1 MQTAPGK
8 AHRKGISIFELT
20 ERFPDEASAE
30 KWFEQMRWHGHRHC
44 PHCGNTETKET
55 KSRKPMPYWC
65 GGCRSY
71 FSVRTGTPLQHSRL
85 PLRKWV
91 FGIYLYVTH
100 LKGVSSLKLHR
111 DLKITQKTA
120 WFMLHRLR
128 EAWGDSGIDGMMG
141 PGPVEADETYVGGRR
156 KNMSKS
162 KRKELAGTGR
172 GGAGKAAVV
181 GVKDRATKKVRAKV
195 VQHTDT
201 PHVAGFVA
209 EHTKPGSKVYTDE
222 ASVYNALKP
231 WFDHQ
236 TVTHSK
242 SEYVRGDVHTN
253 GIESFWS
260 MFKRGHIGTYHYMS
274 DKHLQR
280 YVDEFTGRQCV
291 READT
296 AGQMAGIVAAFV
308 GKRLLYKDLIA
319 E

>member
-1 MQTAPGK
+1 MQKAPGK
-8 AHRKGISIFELT
+8 SHRQGISIFELT
-20 ERFPDEASAE
+20 ERFPNEAAAE
-30 KWFEQMRWHGHRHC
+30 AWFERTRWNGQRHC
-44 PHCGNTETKET
+44 PHCGNTETTET
-55 KSRKPMPYWC
+55 KNRKPMPYWC

-111 DLKITQKTA
+111 DLNITQKTA

-128 EAWGDSGIDGMMG
+128 EAWGESGIGSMT
-141 PGPVEADETYVGGRR
+141 GPVEADETFVGGKR
-156 KNMSKS
+156 KNMSNA
-162 KRKELAGTGR
+162 KRKELAGTSR
-172 GGAGKAAVV
+172 GSAGKSAVV
-181 GVKDRATKKVRAKV
+181 GVKDRTTKQVKARH

-201 PHVAGFVA
+201 PHLAGFVGQ
-209 EHTKPGSKVYTDE
+209 HVKLGSKVYMDE
-222 ASVYNALKP
+222 ASAYNTLAP

-236 TVTHSK
+236 TVTHSR

-260 MFKRGHIGTYHYMS
+260 MFKRGYVGTYHYMS

-280 YVDEFTGRQCV
+280 YVNEFTGRQCV
-291 READT
+291 REEDT
-296 AGQMAGIVAAFV
+296 AGQMEWLVAASV
-308 GKRLLYKDLIA
+308 GKRILYKDLIA
-319 E
+319 D